1 MLFCGTCGIMV
12 RTETKTCPKCSS
24 ILTPA
29 YIPGAAKA
37 NSTPARKPLGS
48 AARVLLIGCMVLSFV
63 AVAAAVT
70 LHVVTRP
77 ARSVYLLPDGNV
89 MAYVNF
95 TPMHLMNMDAGGF
108 TQVPEYQQLVNETG
122 TGGERYIDNIAVSAN
137 VDGSSLGDVAIIV
150 TGAVDQ
156 QRVSGNVL
164 GQQGAQTETYH
175 GKTIFSALAQGR
187 TIRYCVFDTKML
199 AVTISPT
206 AESMHAIIDKSTGS
220 GSAPYLFKSYY
231 SEVPF
236 ASEMWAIVHVPS
248 FAVPDAPG
256 GVNLDFLKN
265 SVTILSARYLGSLSL
280 RGEFITE
287 NQADAANISKAVEG
301 FLAIGKLAGSQQQTD
316 PDVTAI
322 VNSIEVKQN
331 GNHVVVSAAIPA
343 DVIRKAAQKR

>member
-1 MLFCGTCGIMV
+1 
-12 RTETKTCPKCSS
+12 
-24 ILTPA
+24 
-29 YIPGAAKA
+29 
-37 NSTPARKPLGS
+37 
-48 AARVLLIGCMVLSFV
+48 MVLSFV

-77 ARSVYLLPDGNV
+77 AHSVYLLPDGNL

-108 TQVPEYQQLVNETG
+108 NQVPEYQRLMNESG
-122 TGGERYIDNIAVSAN
+122 MGGERSIENIAVSAN
-137 VDGSSLGDVAIIV
+137 VDGSSLEDMAIIV

-156 QRVSGNVL
+156 QRISDGL
-164 GQQGAQTETYH
+164 KQQGPQAETYR
-175 GKTIFSALAQGR
+175 GKTIFSNRVENR
-187 TIRYCVFDTKML
+187 TLRYCVLDTKML
-199 AVTISPT
+199 AVTMSPA
-206 AESMHAIIDKSTGS
+206 AESMHAIIDKSAGS

-236 ASEMWAIVHVPS
+236 ASEAWAIVHVPS
-248 FAVPDAPG
+248 FAVPDSPG

-280 RGEFITE
+280 RGEFIAE
-287 NQADAANISKAVEG
+287 NQADAANISKAAEG
-301 FLAIGKLAGSQQQTD
+301 FLAIGKLAGSQQQAD

-331 GNHVVVSAAIPA
+331 GNHVVVSAAIPPE
-343 DVIRKAAQKR
+343 VIRKAAQKR